1 MIILDRASIPANGA
15 VNEHRGGLD
24 VSANRNRRLPA
35 QREEDPMRKYLALG
49 TALAIGAG
57 LVGRQIRK
65 LDRDKRRT
73 EHISQTEASYRSAHT
88 RILILG
94 AGFGGLATALQLDR
108 ELRSAPDTSIL
119 VVDRNND
126 LLFTPLLWTVANGR
140 ANPNNV
146 VVPIRAFQKG
156 RRFHVL
162 HAEVESID
170 LERKEVHTSDGPRP
184 YDILIIALQLRNHL
198 IDAVE
203 AAHRA
208 DTPQERQEWL
218 TFVVGGAGDTG
229 IELAAIIHDY
239 ILTGLFGQYPWLAD
253 APIRVLVVGRAE
265 RVLPMSDPHTS
276 ELVRRTLE
284 QEGIEVLTGSA
295 IQGVTETTVETST
308 GSIPARTLFWAA
320 GITAPEVVRQLPVQ
334 HAHNGAILV
343 DDHLRIP
350 GHPEVYV
357 IGDAAWAYDSV
368 THAPVAPTAQA
379 AHQEGGYVART
390 IAREHTQRPGPAYRY
405 TEIGHL
411 ALLGHYT
418 GVAKLGPITFAGPA
432 AWLLWHLAYLQRNP
446 SWNKRIRLVID
457 WLLSGLLGRET
468 EQLRLTPGL
477 PQQMTVLARKPD
489 QPV

>member
-1 MIILDRASIPANGA
+1 
-15 VNEHRGGLD
+15 
-24 VSANRNRRLPA
+24 
-35 QREEDPMRKYLALG
+35 MRKYLALG
-49 TALAIGAG
+49 TALTIGAG

-65 LDRDKRRT
+65 LNRDKRRT
-73 EHISQTEASYRSAHT
+73 EHVSQTEASYRSAHT

-170 LERKEVHTSDGPRP
+170 LERKEVLTSDGPRP
-184 YDILIIALQLRNHL
+184 YDILIIALGSHTAMPDLPGLREHALPFHTPADALQLRNHL

-208 DTPQERQEWL
+208 DTAQERQEWL

-229 IELAAIIHDY
+229 IELAAIIDDY

-253 APIRVLVVGRAE
+253 APIRVIVVGRAD
-265 RVLPMSDPHTS
+265 RVLPMSDPYTS

-284 QEGIEVLTGSA
+284 KEGIEVRTGSA

-334 HAHNGAILV
+334 HARNGAILV

-368 THAPVAPTAQA
+368 THDPIAPTAQA
-379 AHQEGGYVART
+379 AHQEGTYVART
-390 IAREHTQRPGPAYRY
+390 IARKYAQRPEPAYRY

-418 GVAKLGPITFAGPA
+418 GVAKLGPFTFGGPA

-446 SWNKRIRLVID
+446 SWNKRIRLVVD

-477 PQQMTVLARKPD
+477 PQHMSVLARKPD